1 MNYTFRER
9 MMKVKEAFK
18 FGLRCFYE
26 EPAPFLKIN
35 GHVTFD
41 LRDARTGEQIAFWE
55 RDNIVTLDAGILMA
69 RLIRDNTEPNFGF
82 NMLAVGTGATGNLLA
97 PDAPD
102 NKQRK
107 LNAEIARKAFSST
120 TYRDASGAAVS
131 IPTNILDLTTT
142 FGESE
147 AVGPLN
153 EMGLLSTISSNPAT
167 TNPNP
172 DSFPNRDVTRDLT
185 QYDTIGNY
193 LTFGVLSKPA
203 TSILTITWRL
213 TF

>member
-9 MMKVKEAFK
+9 IQRVKEAFK

-26 EPAPFLKIN
+26 EPAPFVEID

-41 LRDARTGEQIAFWE
+41 LRDSRTGEQVAFWE

-69 RLIRDNTEPNFGF
+69 RLIRDNTEPNFGL
-82 NMLAVGTGATGNLLA
+82 NMLAVGTGATGNVLA

-120 TYRDASGAAVS
+120 TFRDDSGAAVS
-131 IPTNILDLTTT
+131 IPTHILDLTTT

-147 AVGPLN
+147 AVGPLT
-153 EMGLLSTISSNPAT
+153 EMALLSTISSNPAT

-185 QYDTIGNY
+185 QYDTIANY
-193 LTFGVLSKPA
+193 LTFGAISKPA